1 MYINHRINTSADI
14 RNNISMNG
22 NMELQTQVKFCA
34 HVQTLSRGCFLYCKL
49 LLDLIEKGHLV
60 LKSTNYKI
68 LPVNLSEI
76 FLLLFNLKFPTIRSF
91 EKLCV
96 ILNVCLASL
105 YPLTLKVCLSTHSPS
120 RYVPLSTHPQG
131 VSLYPLIL
139 KVCLTTH
146 SPSGYVPLPTHP
158 QGMSLYPLTLKV
170 CLSTHS
176 PSGYVPLS
184 THPQVKSLHPLCLK
198 VCLYAITLKVCF
210 STHLSSG
217 YVPLPTH
224 PQGISLYPLSLK
236 VCLSTHSPSRYVSTN
251 SPSLPTHP

>member
-1 MYINHRINTSADI
+1 MFALFLLRKYTIKFSYYFFLVQVYINHRINTSADI

-22 NMELQTQVKFCA
+22 NMVLQTQVKFCA

-60 LKSTNYKI
+60 LKSSNYKI

-120 RYVPLSTHPQG
+120 RYVPL
-131 VSLYPLIL
+131 
-139 KVCLTTH
+139 
-146 SPSGYVPLPTHP
+146 PTQP
-158 QGMSLYPLTLKV
+158 QGM
-170 CLSTHS
+170 
-176 PSGYVPLS
+176 
-184 THPQVKSLHPLCLK
+184 
-198 VCLYAITLKVCF
+198 
-210 STHLSSG
+210 
-217 YVPLPTH
+217 
-224 PQGISLYPLSLK
+224 
-236 VCLSTHSPSRYVSTN
+236 
-251 SPSLPTHP
+251 